1 MLRRDNIF
9 HPRDRKKQ
17 YSKKKGKKKESN
29 HLVTRTGLAPLRNF
43 VIPFRFDHDHGEKK
57 RIPCYIPSMK
67 FTDRRDPID
76 PSFVHFFSIF
86 YLILPLPRP
95 LLFLFLSPFFSK
107 PIQSG
112 WKKGKDR
119 IRGYL
124 TIEREWEMKREREK
138 RFYYSIIYFTR
149 FIAAAA
155 DFASLYSTPAAA
167 SYQFA
172 IPTIF
177 ALKNRDRARFCHQQ
191 FAHRTF
197 KLILLS
203 TCSPRL
209 PCISPLLFFLF
220 FFFFR
225 TESLLS
231 LSFFIVFPKLNTFVN
246 ARNLY
251 ARI

>member
-67 FTDRRDPID
+67 FTDRRDLID
-76 PSFVHFFSIF
+76 PSFISLFLYILSNSFPSLVLFSSSSF
-86 YLILPLPRP
+86 
-95 LLFLFLSPFFSK
+95 LLFFRNRSRAV
-107 PIQSG
+107 G
-112 WKKGKDR
+112 KKEKDR

-209 PCISPLLFFLF
+209 PCISPLLFFSF
-220 FFFFR
+220 FFFF
-225 TESLLS
+225 
-231 LSFFIVFPKLNTFVN
+231 F
-246 ARNLY
+246 
-251 ARI
+251 

>member
-112 WKKGKDR
+112 RKKGKDR

-124 TIEREWEMKREREK
+124 TIEREWETKKERER
-138 RFYYSIIYFTR
+138 SD
-149 FIAAAA
+149 FI
-155 DFASLYSTPAAA
+155 
-167 SYQFA
+167 
-172 IPTIF
+172 
-177 ALKNRDRARFCHQQ
+177 
-191 FAHRTF
+191 
-197 KLILLS
+197 ILLFILRGS
-203 TCSPRL
+203 SPPR
-209 PCISPLLFFLF
+209 PISRVYIQPLLPPPINSLFRQFLLWK
-220 FFFFR
+220 
-225 TESLLS
+225 TVIELDSVINNSPIVLL
-231 LSFFIVFPKLNTFVN
+231 N
-246 ARNLY
+246 
-251 ARI
+251 

>member
-17 YSKKKGKKKESN
+17 YSKKKGKKKGIESPGD
-29 HLVTRTGLAPLRNF
+29 TDGPCATAKLRN
-43 VIPFRFDHDHGEKK
+43 
-57 RIPCYIPSMK
+57 S
-67 FTDRRDPID
+67 
-76 PSFVHFFSIF
+76 FSIRSRPRREKEDSVLHSVDEIHRSTGPDRSF
-86 YLILPLPRP
+86 FRPLFLYILSNSSPSRP

-112 WKKGKDR
+112 RKKGKDR

-220 FFFFR
+220 FFFF
-225 TESLLS
+225 
-231 LSFFIVFPKLNTFVN
+231 
-246 ARNLY
+246 
-251 ARI
+251 